1 MMMPLEVTKSA
12 SENPLGVSGPETH
25 IQCASVR
32 HSRESGNPAWIPA
45 RAAIGRND
53 EGSCPPSAHA
63 RHLGF
68 QLRSK
73 APNGSLISAVLLF
86 ILILGN
92 DKSSFE
98 SVIGA
103 SVENPAKKITA
114 PKVEF
119 VDVAKEAGLTA
130 RHITGGEVNKEYL
143 IEVNGSGVALFDY
156 NKDDLLDVFLVN
168 GTTLE
173 GFPKGQEPTNHLY
186 QNLGKGRFKDVTQE
200 ASLVRTGWGQGVCA
214 GDFDN
219 DGHQDLFVT
228 YYGPN
233 VLYRNRGDGVFDDV
247 TAKAGVL
254 QQTTRWNAGCS
265 FVDYDKDGNL
275 DLFVANYVNLDLKNS
290 LSKKNEKCV
299 WKGIPVV
306 CGPLGL
312 PTGTNIL
319 YHNNGDGTFSD
330 FSERSGIAR
339 SNTGYGLSS
348 LVSDFDN
355 DGWPDIYVACDST
368 ANILYHNQGNGTFTD
383 EALLTGTAFNKDGK
397 EQGGMGAAAGDY
409 DGDGHFDIVKTNFD
423 GDTPT
428 LYHNN
433 GDGTFFDNTLTA
445 GLGRYTQYVG
455 WGTGF
460 ADIDHDGWLDIFMVN
475 GHIYPEVDQHKL
487 DRSYRQDRQVYL
499 NLHDGT
505 FADISGVAGP
515 AIKDRRSSRGAA
527 LGDLDGDGSL
537 EIVIN
542 NMYDTP
548 SLLKNQGER
557 GNWIILKTIGT
568 KSNRDGIGARVTI
581 LAGGRKQM
589 DEVRSGGSFISQN
602 DLRLHFGIGDASKVD
617 RAEVIWPSGRNEFF
631 SDLTAGQVV
640 LIEEGKGKDLR
651 AAVPQAR

>member
-1 MMMPLEVTKSA
+1 MQLKVTRWNA
-12 SENPLGVSGPETH
+12 SLIPAALLGVLIINLSRSG
-25 IQCASVR
+25 A
-32 HSRESGNPAWIPA
+32 
-45 RAAIGRND
+45 
-53 EGSCPPSAHA
+53 
-63 RHLGF
+63 
-68 QLRSK
+68 
-73 APNGSLISAVLLF
+73 
-86 ILILGN
+86 
-92 DKSSFE
+92 SFE
-98 SVIGA
+98 PIIGA
-103 SVENPAKKITA
+103 SVKNPAKVTA
-114 PKVEF
+114 PQVQF
-119 VDVAKEAGLTA
+119 VDSAKESGLTA
-130 RHITGGEVNKEYL
+130 RHVTGGEVNKEYL

-156 NKDDLLDVFLVN
+156 NNDDLLDVFLVN

-186 QNLGKGRFKDVTQE
+186 QNLGKGTFKDVTE
-200 ASLVRTGWGQGVCA
+200 ETALVRTGWGQGVCV

-219 DGHQDLFVT
+219 DGHRDLFVT
-228 YYGPN
+228 YYGQN
-233 VLYRNRGDGVFDDV
+233 VLYRNTGEGAFADV
-247 TAKAGVL
+247 TMKTGL
-254 QQTTRWNAGCS
+254 SQQTTRWNAGCS

-319 YHNNGDGTFSD
+319 YHGNGDGTFTD
-330 FSERSGIAR
+330 VSEKSGIAR
-339 SNTGYGLSS
+339 SNTGYGLGSV
-348 LVSDFDN
+348 VSDFDN

-368 ANILYHNQGNGTFTD
+368 ANILYHNARNGTFTD

-397 EQGGMGAAAGDY
+397 EQGGMGVSVGDY
-409 DGDGHFDIVKTNFD
+409 DRDGYFDIVKTNFD

-433 GDGTFFDNTLTA
+433 GDGTFFDNTLMA

-460 ADIDHDGWLDIFMVN
+460 VDINQDGWLDIFMVN

-487 DRSYRQDRQVYL
+487 DRSYRQNRQVYM
-499 NLHDGT
+499 NLRDGT
-505 FADISGVAGP
+505 FADFSTQAGL

-527 LGDLDGDGSL
+527 IGDLDGDGSL

-548 SLLKNQGER
+548 SLLRNSGDK
-557 GNWIILKTIGT
+557 GNWVIFKTLGT

-581 LAGGRKQM
+581 FAGGRRQM

-602 DLRLHFGIGDASKVD
+602 DLRLHFGIGDLSKVD
-617 RAEVIWPSGRNEFF
+617 RAEVMWPSGRNEFF
-631 SDLTAGQVV
+631 SDLKAGEVI
-640 LIEEGKGKDLR
+640 LLEEGKGKELG
-651 AAVPQAR
+651 AAVPQTR